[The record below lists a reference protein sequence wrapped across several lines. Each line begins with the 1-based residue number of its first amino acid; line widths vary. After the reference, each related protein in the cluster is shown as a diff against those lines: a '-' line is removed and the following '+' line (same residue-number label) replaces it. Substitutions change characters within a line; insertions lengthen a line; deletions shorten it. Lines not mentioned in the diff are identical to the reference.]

1 MNLEAPTASLERALH
16 LSRELLTAADDGDLS
31 MLARIDAE
39 RLQLLQSFRTSNGQP
54 AADALSLIREISQLN
69 DRALGLLEH
78 RRRRTE
84 RLMDTAAA
92 GRRALVAYSATGL
105 PR

>member
-1 MNLEAPTASLERALH
+1 MSGASSKTALALALE
-16 LSRELLTAADDGDLS
+16 LSNELLAVADGGDVGAVVRL
-31 MLARIDAE
+31 DAE
-39 RLQLLQSFRTSNGQP
+39 RRGLLDSLRPMVGRMDENERRVLQQ
-54 AADALSLIREISQLN
+54 ISELN

-84 RLMDTAAA
+84 RLIDTAAA

-105 PR
+105 QR

>member
-1 MNLEAPTASLERALH
+1 MSGGSSKTALALALQ
-16 LSRELLTAADDGDLS
+16 LSNELLVVAEAGDVGAVADL
-31 MLARIDAE
+31 DAE
-39 RLQLLQSFRTSNGQP
+39 RRRLLDSLRPVYGHMDPSERLVLQR
-54 AADALSLIREISQLN
+54 ISELN

-92 GRRALVAYSATGL
+92 GRRAVVAYSATRL
-105 PR
+105 QR

>member
-1 MNLEAPTASLERALH
+1 MNGIPGKTALDLALELSNALLAVAEVGDVRAV
-16 LSRELLTAADDGDLS
+16 ADL
-31 MLARIDAE
+31 DAE
-39 RLQLLQSFRTSNGQP
+39 RRSLL
-54 AADALSLIREISQLN
+54 DSLRPVFAGMDPGERRVLRQINELN